1 MILTI
6 MATFY
11 LKANSGLA
19 CKNAGQYCAAYIA
32 GIGPHADKHE
42 VERVI
47 DKNLPAWAKDGEDF
61 FKKADELERANGR
74 AYRGLVIAIP
84 NEAKDKMAWVQSYVD
99 ELLQDKHAYRLA
111 YHFDPKKN
119 NPHAHLMFCERGRKF
134 EDKVD
139 DPKAYF
145 TRKNSKDAN
154 LKRFDWLT
162 DAKALY
168 LSHIRKVAP
177 DYTPAMTGETKIGPE
192 RKNASEAYKEQRQLA
207 IEANAAIRNVGA
219 AKAIQMGE
227 RIIDAIDIEIA
238 AIQST
243 PEGRARVIPS
253 PAPVFVENAPKR
265 PEKEASKKPNL
276 VKQKIRTTYSTDP
289 VELAE
294 QISEDVERA
303 TQMGLKALEIEA
315 ETNQRK
321 AKTAMQQI
329 SVYTLDQTV
338 QRLKSQIAPNPFA
351 IPRKPKPPGM

>member
-1 MILTI
+1 

-11 LKANSGLA
+11 VKVKSGLA
-19 CKNAGQYCAAYIA
+19 CKNAGQYCAAYIS
-32 GIGPHADKHE
+32 GIGVHGNKHE
-42 VERVI
+42 VEKVI
-47 DKNLPAWAKDGEDF
+47 DKNLPVWAKDGEDF

-145 TRKNSKDAN
+145 TRKNGKDAN

-168 LSHIRKVAP
+168 LAHIRKVAP

-192 RKNASEAYKEQRQLA
+192 RKNASEEYKAQRQLA
-207 IEANAAIRNVGA
+207 IEANAAIRSMGA
-219 AKAIQMGE
+219 ADAIECCESMLDS
-227 RIIDAIDIEIA
+227 IDAEIA
-238 AIQST
+238 EIQST

-253 PAPVFVENAPKR
+253 PAPTFVANAPKR
-265 PEKEASKKPNL
+265 PDKEASKKPNL

-289 VELAE
+289 VEFVE

-303 TQMGLKALEIEA
+303 TQMGLKALEIEG
-315 ETNQRK
+315 ETAKRK
-321 AKTAMQQI
+321 AMTAMKQI
-329 SVYTLDQTV
+329 SVYTLDQTA
-338 QRLKSQIAPNPFA
+338 QRLKSQIAPNPFE
-351 IPRKPKPPGM
+351 IPRKPKPPEW